1 MGDTLS
7 VSIDTSK
14 DVAQPTLE
22 EEAAKYDNLD
32 ASTDDRPEAG
42 NRPEWLPSKFKSPE
56 DMAKA
61 YSELEKKLGS
71 RQKEVSVEQ
80 EDVSEDVSTDD
91 GTDQDQEAEKT
102 AEETAREATEAA
114 GLNFDELSTAYWENG
129 QLDDKH
135 YEKLEKAGIPK
146 DIVDQFIAGQEALL
160 QATRQTVF
168 ETVGGEQNYNS
179 MTDWA
184 SENFSKDEVRA
195 YNAAVNGGDRTAAMM
210 AVQGLKARYEANVG
224 FEPAREVRGERA
236 NPASSVYRSVAELQK
251 DMSDPRYQIDP
262 AFRRDVER
270 KLDRSNIF

>member
-32 ASTDDRPEAG
+32 ASTDDRPS
-42 NRPEWLPSKFKSPE
+42 WLPEKFKSPE

-71 RQKEVSVEQ
+71 RQKEVAVEEKAESSD
-80 EDVSEDVSTDD
+80 EDVSSDD
-91 GTDQDQEAEKT
+91 GADPNQETEKT

-129 QLDDKH
+129 ELDQKH

-160 QATRQTVF
+160 EATRQTVF
-168 ETVGGEQNYNS
+168 TSVGGEQNYNS

-184 SENFSKDEVRA
+184 SETFSKDEIRA

-210 AVQGLKARYEANVG
+210 AVQGLKARYEAQVG
-224 FEPAREVRGERA
+224 FEPAREVRGERST
-236 NPASSVYRSVAELQK
+236 PTSSAYRSVAELQK
-251 DMSDPRYQIDP
+251 DMSDPRYQKDP

-270 KLDRSNIF
+270 KLERSSIF